1 MSAADTSAAA
11 QPHAA
16 PADLA
21 PAHAAPMPMGT
32 AAIVTF
38 GVVVLIIGY
47 IALGTALGLVPLYAG
62 FLLLWYFGAID
73 VLEPGALPALAIG
86 ALCGTGTAFLL
97 QQGLA
102 MYGPAGTLPVLAL
115 IVFAVF
121 CQLVGWLPL
130 AINRA
135 YMLYLTVMAA
145 PLLQTHERFAPVFAA
160 IVVATVY
167 FGGIVLIGRR
177 IAASRQQPA

>member
-1 MSAADTSAAA
+1 MSAADTSAA
-11 QPHAA
+11 
-16 PADLA
+16 
-21 PAHAAPMPMGT
+21 PAHAAPMGLG
-32 AAIVTF
+32 AAAAVTLGIIV
-38 GVVVLIIGY
+38 LLAGY

-62 FLLLWYFGAID
+62 FLLIWYFGAID
-73 VLEPGALPALAIG
+73 LLEPGALPALVIG

-102 MYGPAGTLPVLAL
+102 MYGPTGTLPVLAL
-115 IVFAVF
+115 IVFALF

-145 PLLQTHERFAPVFAA
+145 PLVQEHERFAPVFLA

-177 IAASRQQPA
+177 LAAGRAQAA